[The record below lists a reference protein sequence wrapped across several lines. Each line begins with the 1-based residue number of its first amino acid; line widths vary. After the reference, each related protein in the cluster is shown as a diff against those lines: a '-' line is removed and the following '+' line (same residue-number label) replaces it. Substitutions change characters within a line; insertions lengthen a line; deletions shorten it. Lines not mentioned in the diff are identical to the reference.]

1 MASATLRRLDTV
13 ERVKKELAEVLAEI
27 EAPKSFA
34 CGGPTVENLSPG
46 LFLSDHGIV
55 GLPLSKND
63 ADVIISKARLSPF
76 GKGEE
81 TLVDTSVR
89 KSWQLEPT
97 QFSIRNSEWN
107 NAINRILNDVYKGLS
122 LNCGRENV
130 SADLYKLL
138 LYEEGA
144 FFKPHR
150 DSEKAP
156 GMFGTLMICLPSSHQ
171 GGELVL
177 THNNDTVEFNT
188 SPTSEFDIS
197 YAAWYSDVLH
207 EVKPVTQGYRL
218 VLIYNLIRHNSATV
232 SVPPSPTEYKEKVVP
247 ILKQWYLD
255 VDAPKSPDFLVYAL
269 EHQYTQASLR
279 LELLKGSDLGI
290 VQCLKDAA
298 AELGFSLYLAS
309 TEREVR
315 IDPFSEDEIDRGTV
329 MQHVVTLDGV
339 RVNGTGAYDT
349 ISMSDE
355 QVINFDEDQ
364 IPDEEDHIEHTG
376 NEGAVSLYW
385 YRDTVVVIV
394 PPSKKDE
401 FLLECDDSMEKILS
415 RLQDLRQ
422 DQCML
427 DDSAIL
433 DFLEY
438 AWTVLEYKENRGR
451 PYTFG
456 EQEKAMWARVLQEII
471 SGALDGL
478 DMDLFDQAVR
488 KTYDGMSMEIFKRMG
503 LALAE
508 DQEARCFLEPSIS
521 RALKAGFSL
530 RDRQE
535 AWQAVK
541 EGFFRC
547 PEPPEGDENE
557 MARLIRLFDNHWVD
571 TVIGDAHSH
580 YRTLIKADGESI
592 GRIARLLDKS
602 YIEFRMIGIVFSVPI
617 ACKIGFC
624 NELLAPTEP
633 WNYPG
638 YWLNRYPNG
647 ALPQQPQTTLE
658 TRLEL
663 VRERLL
669 ERIWHDFERNP
680 ALINYRPTNRQPTV
694 TPTTRSW
701 TGYDPQSPSARILN
715 GNDLRQLI
723 INSRL
728 AGILTEG
735 DALDCLSTALRAGNR
750 ETCIHT
756 LLPFVDEIITSGFLN
771 ERDPISGEVRTD
783 IRRLVNDLMLYYL
796 QTCVG
801 NEPPGT
807 VTWSQHY
814 NLGCGCEDCNAVQ
827 AFLRNPTRRFTTIS
841 CSRPRRRQHLQNQ
854 FNKRHITSYKTVTE
868 RDQWKIIKKNELFE
882 RKTVWERDRDEART
896 KIAHLNRASLL
907 KDYLLGQESTEAIL
921 SANYDRAQRAHIKY
935 QRAQAETAA
944 QTAPSSASAAPAAS
958 PAPSTVAS
966 APTSTAMSTP
976 AQRNPPQPTVNKT
989 LNITPASAAS
999 AAAPVLASASAST
1012 SPAASTPNQRNPLQ
1026 TAVTN
1031 TLNTTPVATPSKRAA
1046 DPGSGAQ
1053 AQPKKVKTE
1062 PIEVVDLTG
1071 V

>member
-1 MASATLRRLDTV
+1 MASATLRRLDAV
-13 ERVKKELAEVLAEI
+13 ERVKKELSEVLAEI

-46 LFLSDHGIV
+46 LSLDDHGIV

-63 ADVIISKARLSPF
+63 AAVIISKARQSPF
-76 GKGEE
+76 RKGEE

-97 QFSIRNSEWN
+97 QFSIRNPEWN
-107 NAINRILNDVYKGLS
+107 NAINRILNDVYEGLS
-122 LNCGRENV
+122 LNCGRGNV

-177 THNNDTVEFNT
+177 THNNDTIEFNT
-188 SPTSEFDIS
+188 SPTSDFDIS
-197 YAAWYSDVLH
+197 YAAWYSDVLRDIN
-207 EVKPVTQGYRL
+207 PVTQGYRL

-232 SVPPSPTEYKEKVVP
+232 SVPPSPTEYKDKVVS

-255 VDAPKSPDFLVYAL
+255 DDAPKSPDFLVYAL

-309 TEREVR
+309 TERE
-315 IDPFSEDEIDRGTV
+315 
-329 MQHVVTLDGV
+329 HVVTLDGV
-339 RVNGTGAYDT
+339 RVNGTGAYDS

-364 IPDEEDHIEHTG
+364 DPDKEDHIEHTG

-385 YRDTVVVIV
+385 YRDTVVVVV

-415 RLQDLRQ
+415 RLQNLRQ
-422 DQCML
+422 DQCTL

-438 AWTVLEYKENRGR
+438 ASTVLEYKENRGR
-451 PYTFG
+451 PYSFG

-471 SGALDGL
+471 SGALDGV

-508 DQEARCFLEPSIS
+508 DQEARCFLEPRQVLLIS
-521 RALKAGFSL
+521 RAIKAGFSL

-535 AWQAVK
+535 AWRAVK

-557 MARLIRLFDNHWVD
+557 MARLIRLFDKDWVD
-571 TVIGDAHSH
+571 TVIGDAQRH
-580 YRTLIKADGESI
+580 YRTMIKADGESI
-592 GRIARLLDKS
+592 GRIARLLDRS
-602 YIEFRMIGIVFSVPI
+602 YIESRWESFYAHVSQTHARIIGIVFSVPI
-617 ACKIGFC
+617 ACKIGVC

-633 WNYPG
+633 WNYPD

-669 ERIWHDFERNP
+669 ERIWHDFKRNP
-680 ALINYRPTNRQPTV
+680 GLINYRPTHSQPTV
-694 TPTTRSW
+694 TPTTSSW
-701 TGYDPQSPSARILN
+701 IGYDPQFPSARILN

-728 AGILTEG
+728 AGILTER

-750 ETCIHT
+750 ETCVHT
-756 LLPFVDEIITSGFLN
+756 LLPFVDEIMTSGFLN
-771 ERDPISGEVRTD
+771 ERDPNTG
-783 IRRLVNDLMLYYL
+783 
-796 QTCVG
+796 
-801 NEPPGT
+801 
-807 VTWSQHY
+807 
-814 NLGCGCEDCNAVQ
+814 
-827 AFLRNPTRRFTTIS
+827 
-841 CSRPRRRQHLQNQ
+841 
-854 FNKRHITSYKTVTE
+854 
-868 RDQWKIIKKNELFE
+868 
-882 RKTVWERDRDEART
+882 
-896 KIAHLNRASLL
+896 
-907 KDYLLGQESTEAIL
+907 ESTEAIL
-921 SANYDRAQRAHIKY
+921 SADYDRAQRAHLNY

-944 QTAPSSASAAPAAS
+944 QTAPPSASAAPAAS
-958 PAPSTVAS
+958 PALSTVAS
-966 APTSTAMSTP
+966 APISTTMSTP
-976 AQRNPPQPTVNKT
+976 TPRNPPQPTVN
-989 LNITPASAAS
+989 
-999 AAAPVLASASAST
+999 
-1012 SPAASTPNQRNPLQ
+1012 
-1026 TAVTN
+1026 N
-1031 TLNTTPVATPSKRAA
+1031 TLNTTPAPTASAAAAAAAPALASASTSSSPAPSTPAPRNPPQPAVTNTINTTQAPTPSKRAA
-1046 DPGSGAQ
+1046 DTGSGAQ
-1053 AQPKKVKTE
+1053 AQPKKAKTE